1 MFINGMLPFSAFYD
15 IMRIYHKKQR
25 SDNNATAYLSGI
37 VDDDDY
43 KLAELVPVV
52 EVVHVADYL
61 CNPRVS
67 TQHGVKG
74 ESHDSVVFVAEDSS
88 NNPCVAM
95 YRFFE
100 MWGQIPISAKT
111 LNQFYYDFA
120 AEVDNMGS
128 MVINNRIPAFR

>member
-1 MFINGMLPFSAFYD
+1 MHLLNE
-15 IMRIYHKKQR
+15 
-25 SDNNATAYLSGI
+25 AYLSGI

-95 YRFFE
+95 YRFLKCGDRYRFPPKRLTNSI
-100 MWGQIPISAKT
+100 MILRLKWTISRG
-111 LNQFYYDFA
+111 
-120 AEVDNMGS
+120 V
-128 MVINNRIPAFR
+128 